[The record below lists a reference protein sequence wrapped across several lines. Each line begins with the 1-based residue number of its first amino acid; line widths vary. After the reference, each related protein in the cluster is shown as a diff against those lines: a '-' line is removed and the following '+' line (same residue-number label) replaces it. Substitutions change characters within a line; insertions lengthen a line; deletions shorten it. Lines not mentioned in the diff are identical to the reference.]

1 VNRLPFFLPMKN
13 CPNRCIYCDQM
24 TITGHRDMP
33 SPNDVRSLASSA
45 SGPVETCFF
54 GGSFT
59 CLPENTRREYL
70 SAAASAPPGSG
81 IRISTHPDCIDPEAL
96 SILRD
101 YPVTIVEL
109 GISSLDDKV
118 LESCNRGYTGKKALG
133 RISALIDDGRFIP
146 GVQMMTGLPG
156 QTPESSME
164 DLRQI
169 AILKG
174 NRRMQLRI
182 YPCLVLANTP
192 LEKLY
197 RSGRYIPSSLEESAR
212 WAGEMIRFARDNGFE
227 LLRVGLQ
234 ETESLGHGVVGGPH
248 HPALGEYARS
258 CALAKNILSKAPN
271 GPWEISSRDMS
282 LIFGHGGWGLMELAR
297 LSGLEAREAE
307 NRITWSDRH
316 PPYI

>member
-1 VNRLPFFLPMKN
+1 VNRLPFFLPMRN

-24 TITGHRDMP
+24 TITGHHDMP
-33 SPNDVRSLASSA
+33 SPDDVRSMASRA

-70 SAAASAPPGSG
+70 SAASSAPPGSS
-81 IRISTHPDCIDPEAL
+81 IRISTHPDCINPGAL
-96 SILRD
+96 SILGD

-109 GISSLDDKV
+109 GISSLDDRV
-118 LESCNRGYTGKKALG
+118 LEACNRGYTGKTALEK
-133 RISALIDDGRFIP
+133 ISELLDDGRFIP

-164 DLRQI
+164 DLRKI
-169 AILKG
+169 AALKG

-197 RSGRYIPSSLEESAR
+197 SSGKYKPYSLEESAR
-212 WAGEMIRFARDNGFE
+212 WAGEMILFARDNDFE

-234 ETESLGHGVVGGPH
+234 ETESLGQGVVAGPH

-258 CALAKNILSKAPN
+258 CALTMDIFAKAPR
-271 GPWEISSRDMS
+271 GPWALSSRDMS
-282 LIFGHGGWGLMELAR
+282 LIYGHGGWGLTELAR
-297 LSGLEAREAE
+297 LSGLEASEAE

-316 PPYI
+316 PPCI